1 MSTEFAESAAAA
13 ALSEAAPS
21 FATENPATRE
31 DGGFVPSPGLPSP
44 MNTTAPFVL
53 RNDLPANG
61 TVELPQVI
69 RRDLQGDASGKPRVV
84 PWIGHKIAKAV
95 AAACFVEGQAAE
107 VGRQVQAE
115 IEFRMRRERPSF
127 VHIEQLQDMV
137 EETLIEIGHA
147 KVALAYGKYRA
158 TRAAERAFGT
168 APADD
173 SGQQLELATREQL
186 ADIRARLSFAKIG
199 LKLTVSDDDLVARL
213 LRSTSLNL
221 TADERRDTIVLNAKS
236 LLDLDPDARFF
247 SARILLSYIYEET
260 LPWKVADGP
269 HTLKEAHRRAFIE
282 YIPKGIA
289 LRRLDPRLAEFDL
302 KKLAAA
308 LDPFADLQFDFIG
321 IQNLFDRYLIHSQ
334 DGVTGRKRRLEAPQI
349 FWLRVAMGLSI
360 LEKER
365 EARAIEFYGIYKS
378 RRACSS
384 TPTLFNSGAVHPQL
398 SSCYLLYCG
407 DSIEQI
413 SETWRRFSQLS
424 KWAGGLGCSWTA
436 IRGAGAHIH
445 GTNGESS
452 GVIPFLNVSNDI
464 AIAVNQGGKR
474 PGALCS
480 YLELWHADI
489 EDFLDLRKETG
500 DDRRRTHNMNTAQW
514 IPDLF
519 MKRLKA
525 ISDGALPKDATWTL
539 FRTNDVP
546 DLPELCGR
554 AFEERYA
561 HYEDLAHGGKIWSR
575 KVRVL
580 ALWKRMLEMLFE
592 TGHPWITFKDPC
604 NLRSP
609 QDHAGVIHNSNLCT
623 EITLNTSD
631 DEVAVCNL
639 ASINLAAHLRE
650 DGELDHDKLRAT
662 IKVVMRMLDNVIDI
676 NFYPVEAAARANQRH
691 RPVGLGVMGMQDALY
706 DKRIAFDSPAAVAFN
721 DEALEAIA
729 YHAYGA
735 SSDLAAERGRYESYA
750 GSKWDRG
757 LLPLDTLE
765 HLEKERGLPVLVDR
779 TARLDWEALRAKI
792 AAQGMRN
799 SNCLAIA
806 PTATIANILG
816 CTPCIEPTYKHIHTK
831 SNMSGEF
838 IRTNDHLLR
847 DLQARG
853 LWDEEMLA
861 DLKYFDGSV
870 QGIERVPAEFK
881 TLYKTAFEIAPTWIL
896 QCAAVRQKWIDQ
908 GQSTNL
914 WLAESDA
921 RTASFMYR
929 EAWER
934 GLKTTYYLRTLNKS
948 AIDSSNRD
956 RRPAAEPKREY
967 TAEEKTACS
976 IEAMRNGGVC
986 DACQ

>member
-1 MSTEFAESAAAA
+1 
-13 ALSEAAPS
+13 
-21 FATENPATRE
+21 
-31 DGGFVPSPGLPSP
+31 
-44 MNTTAPFVL
+44 MNTTVSASFVL

-61 TVELPQVI
+61 AADLPQVI
-69 RRDLQGDASGKPRVV
+69 RRDLPGDTSGKPRVV
-84 PWIGHKIAKAV
+84 PWLGHKIAKAV
-95 AAACFVEGQAAE
+95 SAACFVEGQDE
-107 VGRQVQAE
+107 EIGLQVQAE
-115 IEFRMRRERPSF
+115 IEYRLRRERPSF
-127 VHIEQLQDMV
+127 VHIEQLQDLV
-137 EETLIEIGHA
+137 EETLIELGHA
-147 KVALAYGKYRA
+147 KVALAYGKYRVK
-158 TRAAERAFGT
+158 RAMERALGP
-168 APADD
+168 APEANDL
-173 SGQQLELATREQL
+173 GQQLELATREQFG
-186 ADIRARLSFAKIG
+186 DIRARISFAKIG
-199 LKLTVSDDDLVARL
+199 LDLTLPEDDLVARL
-213 LRSTSLNL
+213 LRSTSINL
-221 TADERRDTIVLNAKS
+221 STEERRDTIVLNAKS
-236 LLDLDPDARFF
+236 LLDLDADARFF

-260 LPWKVADGP
+260 LPWKVADGL
-269 HTLKEAHRRAFIE
+269 HALKEAHRRAFLD
-282 YIPKGIA
+282 YIPLGIQ

-302 KKLAAA
+302 GKLAAS
-308 LDPFADLQFDFIG
+308 LDPFADLQFDFLG
-321 IQNLFDRYLIHSQ
+321 IQTLYDRYLIHTH
-334 DGVTGRKRRLEAPQI
+334 DAVTGRKRRLESPQI
-349 FWLRVAMGLSI
+349 FWLRTAMGLAT
-360 LEKER
+360 LEQDR
-365 EARAIEFYGIYKS
+365 ETRALEFYGLYKS

-384 TPTLFNSGAVHPQL
+384 TPTLFNAGTLHPQL

-407 DSIEQI
+407 DSIEDI
-413 SETWRRFSQLS
+413 TETWRRFSHLS

-452 GVIPFLNVSNDI
+452 GVIPFLKVSNDI

-480 YLELWHADI
+480 YLESWHADI

-519 MKRLKA
+519 MKRLKG
-525 ISDGALPKDATWTL
+525 ISDGVLSRDATWTL
-539 FRTNDVP
+539 FRTSDAP
-546 DLPELCGR
+546 DLPELSGR
-554 AFEERYA
+554 AFELRYEE
-561 HYEDLAHGGKIWSR
+561 YEQRVAEGKMWGR

-592 TGHPWITFKDPC
+592 TGHPWMTFKDPC

-623 EITLNTSD
+623 EITLNTSS

-639 ASINLAAHLRE
+639 ASINLAAHLRD
-650 DGELDHDKLRAT
+650 DGELDHSRLRET
-662 IKVVMRMLDNVIDI
+662 ISVLMRMLDNVIDI
-676 NFYPVEAAARANQRH
+676 NFYPIEAAARANQKH

-706 DKRIAFDSPAAVAFN
+706 EKRIAFDSPEAVAFN

-729 YHAYGA
+729 YYAYAA
-735 SSDLAAERGRYESYA
+735 SSDLAAERGRYESYS

-757 LLPLDTLE
+757 LLPLDTLAQ
-765 HLEKERGLPVLVDR
+765 LENERGVPLLVDR
-779 TARLDWEALRAKI
+779 ESRLDWEALRAKI
-792 AAQGMRN
+792 SAQGMRN

-806 PTATIANILG
+806 PTATISNILG

-847 DLQARG
+847 DLQALG
-853 LWDEEMLA
+853 LWDEQMLA

-870 QGIERVPAEFK
+870 QQIERVPADLK
-881 TLYKTAFEIAPTWIL
+881 RLYKTAFEVAPTWIL

-908 GQSTNL
+908 AQSTNL

-921 RTASFMYR
+921 RAASFMYR

-948 AIDSSNRD
+948 AIDSANRE
-956 RRPAAEPKREY
+956 RTQPA
-967 TAEEKTACS
+967 
-976 IEAMRNGGVC
+976 
-986 DACQ
+986 

>member
-1 MSTEFAESAAAA
+1 MN
-13 ALSEAAPS
+13 LSS
-21 FATENPATRE
+21 
-31 DGGFVPSPGLPSP
+31 
-44 MNTTAPFVL
+44 APFVL
-53 RNDLPANG
+53 RNDLPAAAPA
-61 TVELPQVI
+61 ELPQVI
-69 RRDLQGDASGKPRVV
+69 RRDLPGDSSGKPRVV
-84 PWIGHKIAKAV
+84 SWLGHKIARAV
-95 AAACFVEGQAAE
+95 AAACFVEGQE
-107 VGRQVQAE
+107 ESIGLQVQAE

-127 VHIEQLQDMV
+127 IHIEQLQDLV
-137 EETLIEIGHA
+137 EETLIEIGQPR
-147 KVALAYGKYRA
+147 VALAYGKYRVK
-158 TRAAERAFGT
+158 RAAERSLGVT
-168 APADD
+168 LPDD
-173 SGQQLELATREQL
+173 TETQMELATREQL
-186 ADIRARLSFAKIG
+186 ADIRARISFAKIG
-199 LKLTVSDDDLVARL
+199 LSLAVSDDELLVRL
-213 LRSTSLNL
+213 LRSTSINL
-221 TADERRDTIVLNAKS
+221 TPLERRDTIVLNAKS
-236 LLDLDPDARFF
+236 LLDLDADARFF
-247 SARILLSYIYEET
+247 AARILLGYIYEET

-269 HTLKEAHRRAFIE
+269 QALKEAHRRAFLA
-282 YIPKGIA
+282 YIPQGIE

-302 KKLAAA
+302 PKLAAT

-321 IQNLFDRYLIHSQ
+321 IQTLFDRYLIHET
-334 DGVTGRKRRLEAPQI
+334 DTVTGRRHRLEAPQI

-360 LEKER
+360 LEKDR
-365 EARAIEFYGIYKS
+365 EARAAEFYAIYKS

-384 TPTLFNSGAVHPQL
+384 TPTLFNSGTLHSQL

-407 DSIEQI
+407 DSIEEI
-413 SETWRRFSQLS
+413 TETWRRFSHLS

-452 GVIPFLNVSNDI
+452 GVIQFLKVSNDI

-500 DDRRRTHNMNTAQW
+500 DDRRRTHNMNTAHW
-514 IPDLF
+514 IPDVF

-525 ISDGALPKDATWTL
+525 ISEGTLPKDATWTL
-539 FRTNDVP
+539 LRTSDCR
-546 DLPELCGR
+546 DLPEIYGR
-554 AFEERYA
+554 AFEQRYEEYERMVD
-561 HYEDLAHGGKIWSR
+561 EGKIWGR

-580 ALWKRMLEMLFE
+580 QLWKRMLEMLFE
-592 TGHPWITFKDPC
+592 TGHPWMTWKDPA
-604 NLRSP
+604 NVRNP

-623 EITLNTSD
+623 EIELNTSS

-639 ASINLAAHLRE
+639 ASVNIAAHLRP
-650 DGELDHDKLRAT
+650 DGSLDHDKLRDT
-662 IKVVMRMLDNVIDI
+662 ITVLMRMLDNVIDI
-676 NFYPVEAAARANQRH
+676 NFYPVEAAANSNLRH
-691 RPVGLGVMGMQDALY
+691 RPVGLGVMGLQDALY
-706 DKRIAFDSPAAVAFN
+706 DKKIAFDSPEAVDFN

-729 YHAYGA
+729 YYAYSA
-735 SSDLAAERGRYESYA
+735 SSDLAVERGTYPSYA

-757 LLPLDTLE
+757 MMPLDTLNL
-765 HLEKERGLPVLVDR
+765 LEKERGIPVLVDR
-779 TARLDWEALRAKI
+779 KSRLDWDALRARI
-792 AAQGMRN
+792 AKQGMHN

-806 PTATIANILG
+806 PTATISNILG

-831 SNMSGEF
+831 SNLSGEF

-870 QGIERVPAEFK
+870 QGIERVPDELK
-881 TLYKTAFEIAPTWIL
+881 RLYKTAFEIAPTWIL

-908 GQSTNL
+908 AQSTNL

-948 AIDSSNRD
+948 AIDSANRD
-956 RRPAAEPKREY
+956 RRPAAELKREF
-967 TAEEKTACS
+967 TDAEKQSCS
-976 IEAMRNGGVC
+976 IEAMRNGGTC
-986 DACQ
+986 EACQ